1 MEVQK
6 GECSQFWWIYGFR
19 IFFLVF
25 VLLQVTPKT
34 LADVKGGTLISYEG
48 KVQVHTSHLAF
59 TTHFF
64 PASSSAV
71 QQKWI
76 KFQKDLCIN
85 YAKLHLLN
93 LQMTWLCWPWK
104 CFHLSNLTFLSCFFF
119 FTLNFSFEV
128 TYSFCSCHVCS
139 FLWEC
144 NHDELSFHI
153 KTDSITCNAA
163 IHFIPSKAL
172 TALKSLLLPP

>member
-1 MEVQK
+1 VP
-6 GECSQFWWIYGFR
+6 
-19 IFFLVF
+19 
-25 VLLQVTPKT
+25 LQVTPKT

-48 KVQVHTSHLAF
+48 KVQVHTSHLVF

-93 LQMTWLCWPWK
+93 LQMTLIMLTLEV
-104 CFHLSNLTFLSCFFF
+104 LSVILSDIFVLFFLLHPKFQF
-119 FTLNFSFEV
+119 
-128 TYSFCSCHVCS
+128 
-139 FLWEC
+139 
-144 NHDELSFHI
+144 
-153 KTDSITCNAA
+153 
-163 IHFIPSKAL
+163 
-172 TALKSLLLPP
+172 